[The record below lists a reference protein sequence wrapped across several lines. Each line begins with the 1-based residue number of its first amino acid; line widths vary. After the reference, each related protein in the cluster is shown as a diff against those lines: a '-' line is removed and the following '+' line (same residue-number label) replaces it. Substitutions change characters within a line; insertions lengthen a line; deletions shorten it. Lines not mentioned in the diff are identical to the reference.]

1 MTTLIVNYTEL
12 RFTSEVEM
20 TRYLSQTEKI
30 WNEKVMAML
39 LESGL
44 QRKTVTQIWNQ
55 SDQFKL
61 GIIWEYESPDAFK
74 KCQSI
79 IAEEI
84 LPHAQRFGMVAKSF
98 RGVPVLSLTGAA
110 KAAACAGPTPLTT
123 ALKRLWMPKR
133 WTSSPTK
140 AP

>member
-12 RFTSEVEM
+12 RFTSEAEM

-84 LPHAQRFGMVAKSF
+84 LPHAQGFGMVAKSF
-98 RGVPVLSLTGAA
+98 RGVPVLNWRGESGGL
-110 KAAACAGPTPLTT
+110 
-123 ALKRLWMPKR
+123 RR
-133 WTSSPTK
+133 SN
-140 AP
+140 APYKGIEESMDTEVLDQHPD

>member
-20 TRYLSQTEKI
+20 TRYLSQTEEI

-61 GIIWEYESPDAFK
+61 GIVWEYESPDAFK
-74 KCQSI
+74 TCQRI
-79 IAEEI
+79 IAKEI

-98 RGVPVLSLTGAA
+98 RGVPVLDWRGESGGLRRSNAPDKGIEESMDAE
-110 KAAACAGPTPLTT
+110 
-123 ALKRLWMPKR
+123 ALDQQPD
-133 WTSSPTK
+133 
-140 AP
+140 

>member
-1 MTTLIVNYTEL
+1 MTTLIINYTEL

-20 TRYLSQTEKI
+20 TRYLSQTEEI

-74 KCQSI
+74 TCQRI

-84 LPHAQRFGMVAKSF
+84 LPNAQRFGMVAKSF
-98 RGVPVLSLTGAA
+98 RGVPVLDWRGENGGLRRSNAPDNSIEKIMDAEAA
-110 KAAACAGPTPLTT
+110 DRQPD
-123 ALKRLWMPKR
+123 
-133 WTSSPTK
+133 
-140 AP
+140 